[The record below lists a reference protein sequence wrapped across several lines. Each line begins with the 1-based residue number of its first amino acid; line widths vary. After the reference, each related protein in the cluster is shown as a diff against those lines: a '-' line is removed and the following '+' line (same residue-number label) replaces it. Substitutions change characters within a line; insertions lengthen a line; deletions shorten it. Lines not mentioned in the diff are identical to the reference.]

1 MVQGFLLPFLIQE
14 ILNMYHCMDFMP
26 SDVWFLLPNE
36 IFTER
41 KLNIGFCPVCG
52 KPVAKLKQTDLNSN
66 THLLKKSGLD
76 ADQFCFNLSNQ
87 IDYKKSRIISQNSRK
102 KLYGW
107 IYGINK
113 QNTSNGNI
121 KQYASDF
128 YGNKEIVKE
137 MKE

>member
-1 MVQGFLLPFLIQE
+1 MVQGFLLPFLAQE

-36 IFTER
+36 TYTER

-52 KPVAKLKQTDLNSN
+52 KPVSELKQTDKNGNIHLN
-66 THLLKKSGLD
+66 KKSGFA
-76 ADQFCFNLSNQ
+76 ADEFCLKLSEQ
-87 IDYKKSRIISQNSRK
+87 INYKKSRIISQTSRK

-113 QNTSNGNI
+113 QHPSNGNI

-137 MKE
+137 IQE